1 MMFAKFSRISP
12 REKAPALALLLLF
25 VFFECL
31 WPALVLAH
39 NNEIVH
45 VACSYSSDRGSLT
58 IQSADLALASSPLAQ
73 KNLKIKVV
81 WPAEKGVYPLLLW
94 SHGVTSTPDVYPAL
108 IDHWVGHGYI
118 VIAVR
123 HRDSRE
129 IPQKDRAVSFK
140 NWQERPKEVSFVLD
154 QLSAIEKAIP
164 DLSGKIDHHRIAAGG
179 YSFGGQ
185 TALLLAGA
193 GQKDGIYL
201 KDDRVQA
208 VIAISPA
215 GPRDFFHPS
224 SYTTIAIP
232 MLVTAGTR
240 DTAKY
245 PDKLLGRG
253 WRWHTSPYY
262 FSRRGDKY
270 LAVATLARHDYRG
283 IETTAPDQESLYIE
297 ALQRLTLGFLD
308 LYLKA
313 AQNAR
318 ADLRPLRVF
327 GETCGIIRFF
337 RR

>member
-12 REKAPALALLLLF
+12 REKAPALALLVLF
-25 VFFECL
+25 VFCGCL
-31 WPALVLAH
+31 CPALVLAD

-45 VACSYSSDRGSLT
+45 AVCFHPSDRGPLT
-58 IQSADLALASSPLAQ
+58 IQSTDLALASPPLVQ
-73 KNLKIKVV
+73 KNLKIKVT

-94 SHGVTSTPDVYPAL
+94 SHGMTATPDVYPAL
-108 IDHWVGHGYI
+108 IDHWVSHGYS
-118 VIAVR
+118 VMAVR

-129 IPQKDRAVSFK
+129 IPQKDRAVSFE
-140 NWQERPKEVSFVLD
+140 NWQERPKEVSFILD
-154 QLSAIEKAIP
+154 QLSVIEKAIP
-164 DLSGKIDHHRIAAGG
+164 DLSGKIDQHHIAAGG

-193 GQKDGIYL
+193 GQKDGIHL
-201 KDDRVQA
+201 RDDQVQA

-224 SYTTIAIP
+224 SYTTIATP

-245 PDKLLGRG
+245 PDQFLGRG

-262 FSRRGDKY
+262 FSRRGDQY
-270 LAVATLARHDYRG
+270 LAVATLACHDYRG
-283 IETTAPDQESLYIE
+283 IEATAPDQESLYVE
-297 ALQRLTLGFLD
+297 ALQRLTLDFLN